1 MKSSLSLATNFPNC
15 NYRFNFRQEK
25 NKPAAK
31 PNPKDKKED
40 PLFGFKAEDELK
52 LEALSKDS
60 LMLNRKKKLRL
71 NTEHPV
77 ILSEVF
83 YPTSFSDPS
92 MVPIKE

>member
-1 MKSSLSLATNFPNC
+1 
-15 NYRFNFRQEK
+15 
-25 NKPAAK
+25 
-31 PNPKDKKED
+31 
-40 PLFGFKAEDELK
+40 
-52 LEALSKDS
+52 
-60 LMLNRKKKLRL
+60 MLNRKKKLRL